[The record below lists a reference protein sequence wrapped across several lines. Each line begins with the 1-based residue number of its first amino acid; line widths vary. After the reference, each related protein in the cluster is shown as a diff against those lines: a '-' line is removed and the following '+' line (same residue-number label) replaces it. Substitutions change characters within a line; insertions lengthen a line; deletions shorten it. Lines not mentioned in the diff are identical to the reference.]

1 MDDELVLRIPHTLG
15 AAEAQRRIA
24 GGIDAAK
31 AQYGQ
36 LLHAA
41 DTHWDASRMAFRVT
55 ALAQTVSGTVDVQE
69 DFVELRAKL
78 PLLIRMLAKRFV
90 PVVQNTGQKLLK

>member
-1 MDDELVLRIPHTLG
+1 MENDLVLRIPHTLG
-15 AAEAQRRIA
+15 AREAQKRIA
-24 GGIDAAK
+24 GGIEAAK

-41 DTHWDASRMAFRVT
+41 ETEWSANRMDFRVS
-55 ALAQTVSGTVDVQE
+55 ALAQTVRGVVDVQE
-69 DFVELRAKL
+69 EFVELRAQL
-78 PLLIRMLAKRFV
+78 PLVIRMLAKRFM